1 MKKSIGILV
10 GIFAF
15 CGMRMHAQSAG
26 AMDVEQHPVVQVA
39 AQDSVYEVAERMP
52 EFPNGQARLFRFIY
66 SNLQYPPM
74 EAARR
79 HQDRVICQFVVEK
92 DGRISDVHV
101 VKSKGYAD
109 LDKEAV
115 RVISSMPNWHP
126 GEHNG
131 QPVRVKMTVPLQFKL
146 EPIVVQPT
154 YPGGADAQLAY
165 IQKNMKYPK
174 DAKKALQEG
183 TAVCQFKVEADGSIS
198 EPVVFVSTGV
208 ESLDN
213 EAIRLLQSMPKWT
226 PGTLDEQPTAM
237 QAAMIIS
244 FALPAEYINKQTG
257 VKVDVTAEVE
267 GRTVEGKLPMP
278 ACREK
283 VNGVVRY
290 KVLIGTDGKV
300 VSVRNGEGDLM
311 DNPELLELTRKTAL
325 KAQFNAAE
333 QESVGTITFTFFS
346 K

>member
-1 MKKSIGILV
+1 MKKSLWILCGILA
-10 GIFAF
+10 IN
-15 CGMRMHAQSAG
+15 CMSMRAQTS
-26 AMDVEQHPVVQVA
+26 DIEQNMQAREA
-39 AQDSVYEVAERMP
+39 AKDSVYEVAERMP
-52 EFPNGQARLFRFIY
+52 EFPNGQARLFKYIY

-101 VKSKGYAD
+101 VKSKGFAD

-115 RVISSMPNWHP
+115 RVISSMPHWHP
-126 GEHNG
+126 GEQNG
-131 QPVRVKMTVPLQFKL
+131 QPVRVKMTVPVQFKL
-146 EPIVVQPT
+146 EPIVVQPA
-154 YPGGADAQLAY
+154 YPGGAEAQLAY

-183 TAVCQFKVEADGSIS
+183 TAVCQFVVETDGSIS
-198 EPVVFVSTGV
+198 EPIVLFVSTGV

-213 EAIRLLQSMPKWT
+213 EAIRLIQSMPKWT
-226 PGTLDEQPTAM
+226 PGTLNEQPTAM
-237 QAAMIIS
+237 SAAMIIS

-257 VKVDVTAEVE
+257 VKVEVAAEVE
-267 GRTVEGKLPMP
+267 GRTIEGKLPVP

-283 VNGVVRY
+283 VNGVVTY

-300 VSVRNGEGDLM
+300 VSVRSGEGDLM
-311 DNPELLELTRKTAL
+311 DNPQLQELVRKAAM

>member
-1 MKKSIGILV
+1 MKKTVRILV
-10 GIFAF
+10 GFLAF
-15 CGMRMHAQSAG
+15 GCMSMHAQTADT
-26 AMDVEQHPVVQVA
+26 AQNMQARLA

-52 EFPNGQARLFRFIY
+52 EFPNGQARLFKYIY

-101 VKSKGYAD
+101 VKSKGFAD

-115 RVISSMPNWHP
+115 RVLSSMPHWHP
-126 GEHNG
+126 GEQNG
-131 QPVRVKMTVPLQFKL
+131 QPVRVKMTVPVQFKL
-146 EPIVVQPT
+146 EPIVVQPA
-154 YPGGADAQLAY
+154 YPGGAEAQLAY

-183 TAVCQFKVEADGSIS
+183 TAVCQFKVEADGSIT

-213 EAIRLLQSMPKWT
+213 EAIRLIQSMPKWT

-257 VKVDVTAEVE
+257 VKVEVAAEVE
-267 GRTVEGKLPMP
+267 GRTVAGKLPVP

-283 VNGVVRY
+283 VNGVVTY

-300 VSVRNGEGDLM
+300 VSVRSGEGDLM
-311 DNPELLELTRKTAL
+311 DNPQLQDLVRKAAM

>member
-1 MKKSIGILV
+1 
-10 GIFAF
+10 
-15 CGMRMHAQSAG
+15 
-26 AMDVEQHPVVQVA
+26 
-39 AQDSVYEVAERMP
+39 MP
-52 EFPNGQARLFRFIY
+52 
-66 SNLQYPPM
+66 
-74 EAARR
+74 
-79 HQDRVICQFVVEK
+79 H
-92 DGRISDVHV
+92 
-101 VKSKGYAD
+101 
-109 LDKEAV
+109 
-115 RVISSMPNWHP
+115 WHP
-126 GEHNG
+126 GEQNG
-131 QPVRVKMTVPLQFKL
+131 QPVRVKMTVPVQFKL
-146 EPIVVQPT
+146 EPIVVQPA

-183 TAVCQFKVEADGSIS
+183 SAVCQFKVEADGSIT

-213 EAIRLLQSMPKWT
+213 EAIRLIQSMPKWT

-237 QAAMIIS
+237 SAAMIIS

-257 VKVDVTAEVE
+257 VKVEVAAEVE
-267 GRTVEGKLPMP
+267 GRTIEGKLPVP

-283 VNGVVRY
+283 VNGVVTY

-300 VSVRNGEGDLM
+300 VSVRSGEGDLM
-311 DNPELLELTRKTAL
+311 DNPQLQELVRKAAM